1 MTLSLIIILAVLIF
15 MFAGVALSHTLQENS
30 VRPNN
35 KQQLVKQ
42 PASWLTKFVA
52 YYCQYDMVWI
62 WENGH
67 VIPTYRNHSLIKV
80 KGNWYNMVESDRY
93 FDGEMMVRGNV
104 VYSELNEILGYY
116 YV

>member
-1 MTLSLIIILAVLIF
+1 MTLSLITILAVLIF
-15 MFAGVALSHTLQENS
+15 LFAGVALSHTLQENS
-30 VRPNN
+30 LRPNT
-35 KQQLVKQ
+35 KQLVKQ
-42 PASWLTKFVA
+42 YPSWFTKFVA
-52 YYCQYDMVWI
+52 YYCQYDIVWV
-62 WENGH
+62 WDNGH
-67 VIPTYRNHSLIKV
+67 VIPTYRNQNLIKV

>member
-15 MFAGVALSHTLQENS
+15 MFAGVAFSHTLQENS
-30 VRPNN
+30 VRPNT
-35 KQQLVKQ
+35 KQLVKQ
-42 PASWLTKFVA
+42 PVSWFGRLVA
-52 YYCQYDMVWI
+52 HYYQFDVVWI
-62 WENGH
+62 WENGY
-67 VIPTYRNHSLIKV
+67 VIPTYRNQNLIKV